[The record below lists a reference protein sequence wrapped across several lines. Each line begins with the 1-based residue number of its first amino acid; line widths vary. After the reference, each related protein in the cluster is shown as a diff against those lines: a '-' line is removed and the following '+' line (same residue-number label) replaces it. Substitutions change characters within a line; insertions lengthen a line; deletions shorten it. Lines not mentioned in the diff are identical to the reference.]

1 MPNDVE
7 PDDAARAHLTREDV
21 EHVAALA
28 RLALDEDE
36 LERITHDLAGI
47 LEHVAEIAA
56 LDLDDVAPTSHPL
69 PLVNVTRPDEVA
81 PTLPRDEVLACAPEA
96 EDGRFRVPRI
106 LDEP

>member
-7 PDDAARAHLTREDV
+7 PDDAARARLTREDV

-81 PTLPRDEVLACAPEA
+81 PTLPRGEVLACAPEA